1 MQDCNLMSFIYIY
14 FLITKFKIFIFFIVI
29 FFIMMSKPKAV
40 TLMDFIKYIIK
51 IFAYFKSREV
61 KKGKNNGNI
70 KVSVQ

>member
-1 MQDCNLMSFIYIY
+1 
-14 FLITKFKIFIFFIVI
+14 
-29 FFIMMSKPKAV
+29 MMSKPKAV